1 VKMLLDRFADIIGY
15 TIDISYCVFPHIV
28 YNSIYQTLHP
38 GYMVLTVSYILAV
51 DERVR

>member
-1 VKMLLDRFADIIGY
+1 MLVDRLAEIIGY
-15 TIDISYCVFPHIV
+15 TIDISYCVFMRIV
-28 YNSIYQTLHP
+28 YNSIIYQTLHP